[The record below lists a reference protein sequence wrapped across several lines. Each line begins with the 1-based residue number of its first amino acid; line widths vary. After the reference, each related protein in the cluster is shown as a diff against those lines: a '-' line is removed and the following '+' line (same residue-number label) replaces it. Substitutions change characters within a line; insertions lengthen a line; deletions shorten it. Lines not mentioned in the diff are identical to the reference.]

1 MSIGYQSSSKV
12 IPDNI
17 EMSEIGGAQV
27 RAEDAYGSV
36 RMEGGR
42 EEDMAARHNNN
53 VVVGA
58 KVVDCE
64 ENVVSQGNEN
74 LLGFCLILNIVVL
87 QIKFVLVIEPEKEK
101 GARAASGKAVDALDD
116 EEDGNGRGGRQGE

>member
-36 RMEGGR
+36 EMEGR
-42 EEDMAARHNNN
+42 KEEDMAAEHNNN
-53 VVVGA
+53 IVVGA
-58 KVVDCE
+58 KVMDQGE
-64 ENVVSQGNEN
+64 SVVSQGIVNPLE
-74 LLGFCLILNIVVL
+74 FVLILADVTL
-87 QIKFVLVIEPEKEK
+87 Q
-101 GARAASGKAVDALDD
+101 
-116 EEDGNGRGGRQGE
+116 N